1 MDLRTL
7 AVDAYVGVKLRQTQL
22 HLGHLLN
29 AFAQY
34 KMTKYL
40 IWCHN
45 ITHTFHIRTANLL
58 TFKTPD
64 RFLQGQFP
72 AEQLPHT
79 PSRNDIML
87 RYEFVTT
94 EGATILSFNS
104 TGIKFLRL
112 LHNALCKALSS

>member
-7 AVDAYVGVKLRQTQL
+7 AVDAYVEVKLRQTQL

-58 TFKTPD
+58 TFKPQIAFYKVSF
-64 RFLQGQFP
+64 RPSKLS
-72 AEQLPHT
+72 HT
-79 PSRNDIML
+79 PSRSDIML

-94 EGATILSFNS
+94 EGATFLSFNS
-104 TGIKFLRL
+104 TGINFLRS
-112 LHNALCKALSS
+112 LHNTLCKALSS

>member
-7 AVDAYVGVKLRQTQL
+7 AEEAYVGVKLRQAQL

-58 TFKTPD
+58 TFKTSD
-64 RFLQGQFP
+64 RFLQGRYP
-72 AEQLPHT
+72 AEQLPT
-79 PSRNDIML
+79 LPLGM
-87 RYEFVTT
+87 V
-94 EGATILSFNS
+94 
-104 TGIKFLRL
+104 
-112 LHNALCKALSS
+112 